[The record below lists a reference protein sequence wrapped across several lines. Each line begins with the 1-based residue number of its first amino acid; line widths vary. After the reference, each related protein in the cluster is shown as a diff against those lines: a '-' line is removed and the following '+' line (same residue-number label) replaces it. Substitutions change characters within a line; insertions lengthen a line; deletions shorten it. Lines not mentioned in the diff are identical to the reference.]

1 MLNTQQ
7 NELLQQFL
15 TMPDPTYA
23 QIFEAQAERDE
34 LAEQLEVKTAEYEA
48 LEDDLSSANNDKADN
63 EERIN
68 ELECAL
74 ADALAWIAS
83 DNGGK
88 GLSDF
93 AHENAEFLK
102 LYKVL

>member
-1 MLNTQQ
+1 MLNAAQT
-7 NELLQQFL
+7 ELLQQFL

-34 LAEQLEVKTAEYEA
+34 LADQLEVKAAEYES

-63 EERIN
+63 EERIR

-74 ADALAWIAS
+74 ADALSIIAG
-83 DNGGK
+83 DVLPCDMAETDK
-88 GLSDF
+88 AF
-93 AHENAEFLK
+93 AR
-102 LYKVL
+102 LYKAL

>member
-1 MLNTQQ
+1 MLNTEQH
-7 NELLQQFL
+7 ELLQQFL

-34 LAEQLEVKTAEYEA
+34 LADQLEVKAAEYES

-63 EERIN
+63 EERISA
-68 ELECAL
+68 LECAL
-74 ADALAWIAS
+74 ADALSWIAS

>member
-34 LAEQLEVKTAEYEA
+34 LADQLEVKAAEYEA
-48 LEDDLSSANNDKADN
+48 LEDDLKDAAMKADDDKA
-63 EERIN
+63 RII

-74 ADALAWIAS
+74 ADALSMIAGDVLPS
-83 DNGGK
+83 DM
-88 GLSDF
+88 
-93 AHENAEFLK
+93 AETDAAFRK